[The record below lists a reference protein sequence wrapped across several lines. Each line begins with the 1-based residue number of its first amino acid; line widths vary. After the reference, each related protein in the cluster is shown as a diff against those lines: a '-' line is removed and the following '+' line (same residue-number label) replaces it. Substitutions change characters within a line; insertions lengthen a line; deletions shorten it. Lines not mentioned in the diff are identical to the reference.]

1 MRKGLITQAFFIE
14 MTKDNWE
21 IKLARLLCI
30 TAFIHGC
37 LYLVGSMRVF
47 MPPVPIDFTITLLFS
62 VILFR
67 TKDLKAF
74 IGSAIS
80 LIITFSL
87 FSFYARDQ
95 WVSSIFFDEKSIV
108 RWEEKSD
115 LFSFIFSLA
124 CLSLFVYYFILAKE
138 IKTKVFVSINAA
150 LLVFLIL
157 MKQSPFYAI
166 IPTPLIFMSTIFQ
179 DKQDKKNE
187 ILPALSFS
195 VVSCFILFRYLLLLS
210 HKA

>member
-47 MPPVPIDFTITLLFS
+47 MPPVPIDFTITLLYTF
-62 VILFR
+62 ILFR
-67 TKDLKAF
+67 TKDIKVF

-80 LIITFSL
+80 LIIAFSM

-95 WVSSIFFDEKSIV
+95 WISSFFFDEKSII
-108 RWEEKSD
+108 RWDENSD
-115 LFSFIFSLA
+115 FFSLIFSLA

-138 IKTKVFVSINAA
+138 IKTKVFVSINAG
-150 LLVFLIL
+150 LLIFLIL
-157 MKQSPFYAI
+157 IEQSPFYAI

-179 DKQDKKNE
+179 DNRENKNE
-187 ILPALSFS
+187 ILPALSLS
-195 VVSCFILFRYLLLLS
+195 VISCFILFRYLLLLS